1 MYQYPDYLMHHG
13 VKGMKWGVRRAKK
26 QMSKRLGRKESS
38 ISDKEALQWKKD
50 VKAGV
55 RTGKINQNKDYAST
69 FYSKADNRKISKKYY
84 KAVGKQITHNSNVAT
99 MAYAGLSAGA
109 IAIGV
114 KMLSH

>member
-1 MYQYPDYLMHHG
+1 MTLYQYSDYMYHHG

-55 RTGKINQNKDYAST
+55 RTGT

-84 KAVGKQITHNSNVAT
+84 KAVGKQIIHNSNVASMT
-99 MAYAGLSAGA
+99 YAGLATSA

-114 KMLSH
+114 KMINR

>member
-1 MYQYPDYLMHHG
+1 
-13 VKGMKWGVRRAKK
+13 
-26 QMSKRLGRKESS
+26 MSKRLGRKESS

-55 RTGKINQNKDYAST
+55 RTGKISQNKDYAST

-84 KAVGKQITHNSNVAT
+84 KAVGKQIIHNSNVASMT
-99 MAYAGLSAGA
+99 YAGLAASA

-114 KMLSH
+114 KMINR